1 MKKILLTILPLLLTI
16 GCDTDNPT
24 LCDCLKKPYNE
35 VKKFDEH
42 CNGLKKKEFGTT
54 DPSVNQMM
62 RYVNRECGGM

>member
-1 MKKILLTILPLLLTI
+1 
-16 GCDTDNPT
+16 
-24 LCDCLKKPYNE
+24 